1 MEKELDLEHCSRLK
15 KLNTEGSQFSSYII
29 ADGAPLEEF
38 KIERPTSLYLS
49 NLTNLKQRDE
59 EGNLIF
65 NINNYD
71 RLEQIEFNNI
81 DHHDVNSKDII
92 NNINKNKT
100 ITYDLRDVNWVFN
113 DLDGITDNEIP
124 LLEFLLKGETID
136 NKAKA
141 LSLSGTATI
150 PFEAYSGSNHL
161 GLYEKYSLYS
171 NNDKTFPNLDLNF
184 MDENNN

>member
-1 MEKELDLEHCSRLK
+1 
-15 KLNTEGSQFSSYII
+15 
-29 ADGAPLEEF
+29 
-38 KIERPTSLYLS
+38 
-49 NLTNLKQRDE
+49 
-59 EGNLIF
+59 
-65 NINNYD
+65 
-71 RLEQIEFNNI
+71 
-81 DHHDVNSKDII
+81 
-92 NNINKNKT
+92 
-100 ITYDLRDVNWVFN
+100 VFN

-136 NKAKA
+136 NEAKA